1 MSVKVP
7 AFSPA
12 DGAARLLGLSLR
24 GPQGGLDEA
33 LDRLAEADGGG
44 APDAAR
50 RNTCLTELGDFS
62 GAVLLECD
70 DASLAGAL
78 QTVLERATQGLATRL
93 AGDIGEISWVVA
105 LGAADSDPSAVRVD
119 FSASSPLA
127 LPGGFSCRDFLL
139 AIWMVHDRF
148 RITAGPDAQR
158 IPWVWGHRHAG
169 RSFQLHPPGAA
180 FPLRIAEATPD
191 APRPRLQRRRSHE
204 LIVVA
209 ADSRAA
215 LMERVNALAARID
228 AAPRLVDLAAECA
241 SSASGPVRAALVAAD
256 AADLSNK
263 LALLRTALNDAK
275 LTRYQHPRGIWAN
288 FTGAGENGGLAF
300 IFPGQGSQY
309 FGMLRDSARYLDSVR
324 YWFDLLDA
332 QNPDS
337 PRPSETLY
345 DPPLDPPG
353 RTAAAERL
361 FALAHGGQSCLVGG
375 LALAEVLER
384 CGASPEAVVGHSN
397 GENAALLAAY
407 YGLERRHQEILAG
420 LDFIRPWFTDTDR
433 PTTAQGCNVA
443 LTLPNPELR
452 PQILAL
458 LAGRGYVSIDNCPAQ
473 LLVHLV
479 PEATATVLAELAGMG
494 VICTRLPFDQPFHTP
509 LFEEAAAGFAAGYA
523 EIDDKPLRCRL
534 YSAASAA
541 PFPADG
547 AGRRAD
553 AAAQW
558 SRTVRFRETT
568 QRLHEDGIRLFV
580 DVGPAGRLSGFVRDT
595 LRGQPH
601 HALACDGENGSGY
614 AALLRTLGQ
623 LFVMGK
629 ANHLQALFAGWQAL
643 DGVAPATPPPAA
655 ANSPDAALLVHR
667 HFALMRDFLATQTRV
682 MEAAVVRLKSA
693 GQPAPNGGERLSDI
707 AQRSNHD
714 PLTFYAPRDI
724 TWDGQ
729 TWRCRIT
736 LDLARHG
743 FLRQH
748 TFGRPLTRK
757 DIGLTGLPV
766 SPLVFSCEM
775 CAAAALRA
783 NGGGVVKAL
792 VECRGMQWVEVAAE
806 RRELHLEA
814 RRSAPGVWQVRLCGA
829 AGELLFSSGVEIAAA
844 YPAAP
849 APQPEISAPAL
860 PLTLPL
866 DIFNHALF
874 HGPAFIAMR
883 RVRYF
888 TPAGMVA
895 ESVVAPFDD
904 VLAEAVQPDQL
915 ATPATLLDTIGQ
927 LTALFA
933 LQTRPNVGIF
943 PVSIDRIAFFAPP
956 AAPGRDIVVRA
967 SCVQSGQD
975 VKGGV
980 DFIDAG
986 GRLLY
991 RASGVQQRI
1000 FDWGLT
1006 FHKILHPQVEGD
1018 ILARLDEPQPGL
1030 WRATLDDLPTG
1041 LLSAGSGVWLEVAA
1055 RAVLGAVE
1063 RQVWRDL
1070 ATAAPARR
1078 VSWLLGRI
1086 AGKSALLAWL
1096 RAQGDRDSDYADVTI
1111 SNAPGGAPQA
1121 ILPGGKRAALSISH
1135 CDGCAMALV
1144 GPGGEMLGVDVEPE
1158 QAFAGLAHLET
1169 QIVAPAERAIL
1180 EKVGLARL
1188 WCAKEAASKAAGT
1201 GLRGRPDA
1209 WLSSAWQADAEGWR
1223 ALVTAPPEDGGI
1235 TYQVLVR
1242 REGKWISAVAQVGAD
1257 VMLVS

>member
-1 MSVKVP
+1 MKVP

-12 DGAARLLGLSLR
+12 DGAARLLGQSLR

-33 LDRLAEADGGG
+33 LDRLAGGDGGG
-44 APDAAR
+44 APDTAR
-50 RNTCLTELGDFS
+50 RNVCLTELGDFS

-78 QTVLERATQGLATRL
+78 QTALERATQGLATLL
-93 AGDIGEISWVVA
+93 AGDVGDIAWAVA
-105 LGAADSDPSAVRVD
+105 LGAADSDPCAVRVD
-119 FSASSPLA
+119 FSASPLA

-139 AIWMVHDRF
+139 AVWMVHDRF
-148 RITAGPDAQR
+148 RIAAGPDAQR
-158 IPWVWGHRHAG
+158 IPWVWGYRDEG

-180 FPLRIAEATPD
+180 FPLRIAEAAPD

-215 LMERVNALAARID
+215 LIERVKALAARVD
-228 AAPRLVDLAAECA
+228 TAQRLVDLAAECA
-241 SSASGPVRAALVAAD
+241 NSACGPVRAALVATD
-256 AADLSNK
+256 VGDLSHK
-263 LALLRTALNDAK
+263 LTLLGAALNDPK
-275 LTRYQHPRGIWAN
+275 LTRYQHPRGIWGN
-288 FTGAGENGGLAF
+288 FTGAAESGGLAF

-309 FGMLRDSARYLDSVR
+309 FGMLRDSALYLDSVR
-324 YWFDLLDA
+324 YWYDLLDG
-332 QNPDS
+332 QTPES

-345 DPPLDPPG
+345 EAPPDPAG
-353 RTAAAERL
+353 RAAAAERL
-361 FALAHGGQSCLVGG
+361 FALADGGQSCLVGG
-375 LALAEVLER
+375 LALAEMLER
-384 CGASPEAVVGHSN
+384 CGASPDAVVGHSN

-407 YGLERRHQEILAG
+407 YGLEGHHQEILAG
-420 LDFIRPWFTDTDR
+420 LDFIRPWLADTDQ
-433 PTTAQGCNVA
+433 PATAHGCNVA
-443 LTLPNPELR
+443 LTLPNPDLR

-479 PEATATVLAELAGMG
+479 PEASATLLTELAGLG
-494 VICTRLPFDQPFHTP
+494 VICTRLQFDQPFHTP
-509 LFEEAAAGFAAGYA
+509 LFEEVAAGFAAGYA
-523 EIDDKPLRCRL
+523 EIDDKPLRSRL

-547 AGRRAD
+547 AGRRAA

-558 SRTVRFRETT
+558 NRTVRFRETT

-601 HALACDGENGSGY
+601 HALVCDGENGSGY

-629 ANHLQALFAGWQAL
+629 ANQLQPLFAGWQAL
-643 DGVAPATPPPAA
+643 DRAAFTSAVSPPAV

-682 MEAAVVRLKSA
+682 MEAAVARLKST
-693 GQPAPNGGERLSDI
+693 GQPAPEGGEPGM

-714 PLTFYAPRDI
+714 PLVFYAPRDI
-724 TWDGQ
+724 TADGQ

-757 DIGLTGLPV
+757 DIGLIGLPV

-783 NGGGVVKAL
+783 NGGGVVTAL

-806 RRELHLEA
+806 RRELLLEA

-844 YPAAP
+844 YPGAP
-849 APQPEISAPAL
+849 APLPEISAPAL

-866 DIFNHALF
+866 DVFNHALF

-883 RVRYF
+883 RVRYY

-895 ESVVAPFDD
+895 EGVVAPFDD
-904 VLAEAVQPDQL
+904 VLAGAVRPDQL

-943 PVSIDRIAFFAPP
+943 PVSIDRIEFFAPP
-956 AAPGRDIVVRA
+956 AAPGKDIVVRA

-1055 RAVLGAVE
+1055 RAVLSAAE

-1096 RAQGDRDSDYADVTI
+1096 RAQGDRDSDYADVTV

-1121 ILPGGKRAALSISH
+1121 ILPGGKSAALSISH

-1144 GPGGEMLGVDVEPE
+1144 GAGGEMLGIDVEPE
-1158 QAFAGLAHLET
+1158 QAFAGLAHLEA
-1169 QIVAPAERAIL
+1169 QIVAPAERATL

-1188 WCAKEAASKAAGT
+1188 WCAKEAASKAAGS

-1209 WLSSAWQADAEGWR
+1209 WLSSAWQADAGGWR
-1223 ALVTAPPEDGGI
+1223 TLVTAPPDDGGK
-1235 TYQVLVR
+1235 TYQVWVN
-1242 REGKWISAVAQVGAD
+1242 REGKWISAVAQVGAGAT
-1257 VMLVS
+1257 LVC